1 MTFQVENGLSEV
13 EAALEHPYEALSLTA
28 VKHMTDVYR
37 YVQEHKKQTKAMI
50 IDVEFVDSH
59 GQNIMSYQFP
69 RPPQDPVTGDYVPPK
84 SV

>member
-1 MTFQVENGLSEV
+1 
-13 EAALEHPYEALSLTA
+13 
-28 VKHMTDVYR
+28 MTDVYS
-37 YVQEHKKQTKAMI
+37 YVQEHKKQTKEMI

-69 RPPQDPVTGDYVPPK
+69 KPPQDPVTGDYVPPK